1 MSTTSNALSLS
12 TVSTGLTASTT
23 GNTGVYA
30 GGKFVL
36 LGTNQC
42 AYSTDGLSWTL
53 GTIPAGGWGTG
64 AVAYANGTYLAVAAD
79 STTVATSTDGITW
92 TAGPP
97 LPVACSARAVGRIDN
112 MWFVVK
118 DTASALVS
126 LDGASWTSVVCP
138 GIQRLCS
145 FGNKLIAATSSGMS
159 YTTDGFT
166 WVAAPTTTSL
176 GMMITVASDGNV
188 LVATRYNF
196 DAVYSYDGVTWYA
209 SGFTNEY
216 PYSVA
221 GDTSER
227 GFLAIFPTIPITI
240 WSSPD
245 GLSWSKSTGTGQ
257 SAGYVTILGGA
268 GRYATMAYNSTNA
281 MVMTPNGVVV
291 EEVVVLGGS
300 DYEPDFD
307 APDSSA
313 LATSV
318 LIVVGA
324 DSIEEVVDAS
334 GFELQISTLTVEDA
348 AVADAY
354 EEDVELT
361 DTVDAN
367 GVGWPEDELVVET
380 AIADE
385 RAYSVADDSIEEV
398 ADADELP
405 TQSFDLLLE
414 ETGGV
419 NGDDTEPV
427 TLNETASAD
436 ELLDYSSPSDLEE
449 TAIADEITYPDSMCL
464 CDDPATADDALIS
477 AAITSASTAENQV
490 TASDQLYVI
499 ADQTETSDTTADEPE
514 LGVELSIEV
523 MDTGGIFG
531 EVVYAPT
538 ADVVEDTAAADEST
552 EHSAVVDM
560 SCEAISTGDEL
571 YTFTAVAA
579 VELAEMAEM
588 ANEVIASEVATP
600 IVESNS
606 LVIDVAAADEAPLT
620 VTDLVVEELTV
631 VDEIVE
637 PQSISSYSVASDAT
651 TTDEPAATLV
661 SVAEVTDGAVAV
673 DLLDAL
679 LAGATS
685 PLTGAATTATAWV
698 MNTESTAVNWYS
710 NWGFTD
716 MAVTV
721 SGKVFA
727 VGPNGLTVVAGNTD
741 DGEIIPARVVFDR
754 QEFGGYDN
762 DGTPLPDEHKK
773 RVKNLFIGYRST
785 TAMRATLE
793 AWGPTYGAYSYT
805 MHPHINWRQ
814 HNDRIVPGKGLVSRY
829 WKLSIENTAGG
840 DFEVNSLSA
849 DIALSTRRI

>member
-12 TVSTGLTASTT
+12 TVSTGLTGNTT
-23 GNTGVYA
+23 GFIGVYA

-36 LGTNQC
+36 LGENQC
-42 AYSTDGLSWTL
+42 AYSTDGLSWTP
-53 GTIPAGGWGTG
+53 GTIPAGAWGTG
-64 AVAYANGTYLAVAAD
+64 AVTHANGTYLAVAAN

-97 LPVACSARAVGRIDN
+97 LPVACSAKAAGRIDN
-112 MWFVVK
+112 MWFIVK
-118 DTASALVS
+118 DNASALVS

-138 GIQRLCS
+138 WIQGLCS

-159 YTTDGFT
+159 YTTDGLT

-176 GMMITVASDGNV
+176 GMMGTVASDGNV
-188 LVATRYNF
+188 LVATRYAS
-196 DAVYSYDGVTWYA
+196 DAAYSYDGVTWYA
-209 SGFTNEY
+209 SGFTNDH
-216 PYSVA
+216 PYAVA
-221 GDTSER
+221 GDTSKR
-227 GFLAIFPTIPITI
+227 GFLAIYPANPVTI

-245 GLSWSKSTGTGQ
+245 GLSWSKSTGTGPV
-257 SAGYVTILGGA
+257 GNLTILGGA
-268 GRYATMAYNSTNA
+268 GRYATMAANSTNV
-281 MVMTPNGVVV
+281 MVMTPDGVVV
-291 EEVVVLGGS
+291 EEVVVLGGT

-313 LATSV
+313 LATSA
-318 LIVVGA
+318 LVVIGA
-324 DSIEEVVDAS
+324 DSVEEVVDAS
-334 GFELQISTLTVEDA
+334 GFDIQLSPHTVEVEDVG
-348 AVADAY
+348 VADAY

-361 DTVDAN
+361 DTVDAI
-367 GVGWPEDELVVET
+367 GVGWPEDNLIVE
-380 AIADE
+380 A
-385 RAYSVADDSIEEV
+385 
-398 ADADELP
+398 
-405 TQSFDLLLE
+405 
-414 ETGGV
+414 
-419 NGDDTEPV
+419 
-427 TLNETASAD
+427 
-436 ELLDYSSPSDLEE
+436 
-449 TAIADEITYPDSMCL
+449 AIADEITYPDSICL

-499 ADQTETSDTTADEPE
+499 ADQTETSDTAAADEPE